1 MAGESIQLI
10 NHNVVPL
17 LSDCCEHHL
26 LAVIVS
32 PANGAAVSAT
42 FSALHDDAVEF
53 DVRGQVHAA
62 FDALA
67 STVVSFQR
75 RSITYVFAG
84 SVVVFLPSLRSG
96 KMRLTIPPFIVQPEL
111 RRYYRVPILDQ
122 GRVQVVIEDR
132 GYSYEP
138 SLLNLS
144 AGGMQ
149 VEFTPE
155 EDPQLVRNSPLR
167 VKIELDQYVTSYFAE
182 VRHGATG
189 KYGIEF
195 MESPDIAEALRE
207 GDSLKEILKELQAAR
222 SARLR

>member
-1 MAGESIQLI
+1 MAGESVQLI
-10 NHNVVPL
+10 NYNVVPM

-26 LAVIVS
+26 LAVISS

-75 RSITYVFAG
+75 RSITYVFSG
-84 SVVVFLPSLRSG
+84 SVVFFLPAPTSG
-96 KMRLTIPPFIVQPEL
+96 IMRLTLPPFIVQPEL
-111 RRYYRVPILDQ
+111 RRFYRVPIVEP
-122 GRVQVVIEDR
+122 GRVQVVVEDR
-132 GYSYEP
+132 GYTYEP
-138 SLLNLS
+138 SLLDLS
-144 AGGMQ
+144 AGGML
-149 VEFTPE
+149 VAFGAND
-155 EDPQLVRNSPLR
+155 DPQLVCNAPLH
-167 VKIELDQYVTSYFAE
+167 VKLGLDQYVSNYFAE

-195 MESPDIAEALRE
+195 MEPPDIAEALRE

-222 SARLR
+222 AARLR